1 MGLDRCRPP
10 HAKLLA
16 CLNRPFGEA
25 EAGESDGGVGGGRVR
40 IGICE
45 FLELSGF
52 SVFGFRFRFRLRFRF
67 ASGFRFGFGEEREV
81 PVEEDLFV
89 HVYSVSINQQFYS

>member
-25 EAGESDGGVGGGRVR
+25 EAGESDGGVRGGGRVR

-45 FLELSGF
+45 FLELSG
-52 SVFGFRFRFRLRFRF
+52 SRVFGFRFRFRLLFGF
-67 ASGFRFGFGEEREV
+67 ASGFSFGFSEEREV

-89 HVYSVSINQQFYS
+89 HA